1 MSVET
6 RPDEEMA
13 HTTHHAPVVRRPANH
28 PGEAGRFGNVT
39 LARKPVSDAA
49 RMVNLERCPIAGPD
63 SPGRGAFVREC
74 RNRYLEDGLCMLPE
88 FLRPEALD
96 ILTEGANGCI
106 GDAWFCDGSH
116 NVYLA
121 QNDFGHGD
129 PGEPPVGDVTARR
142 ERTFVGSVPYDRIGE
157 DSSLRRLYLW
167 DPLKDF
173 VSAVLGKP
181 RLHRFADPLGAC
193 SVNVFVDGG
202 EHGWHFDESE
212 FTVTLMLQAPQ
223 SGGAFQYVPG
233 IRGCARE
240 KAIIAAVLDG
250 DRDHVR
256 ELPFTPGAL
265 LIFGGGQTLHRVT
278 RVGGAR
284 PRLVPVLAYAERPG
298 LKNSDAVRKLFWGRT
313 GTESA

>member
-13 HTTHHAPVVRRPANH
+13 DSTRSASGSGAPDSHRAPILDSR
-28 PGEAGRFGNVT
+28 GTER
-39 LARKPVSDAA
+39 ARKSVSDAA
-49 RMVNLERCPIAGPD
+49 RMVNSERCPIADPD
-63 SPGRGAFVREC
+63 SPGGAAFVTEC

-96 ILTEGANGCI
+96 VLAEEANGCV
-106 GDAWFCDGSH
+106 GDAWFCDSSH

-121 QNDFGHGD
+121 ENDPKHGD
-129 PGEPPVGDVTARR
+129 PGGPAGDVTARQ

-173 VSAVLGKP
+173 VGAVLGRP

-193 SVNVFVDGG
+193 SINVFVDGG

-212 FTVTLMLQAPQ
+212 FTVTLMLQAPE
-223 SGGAFQYVPG
+223 SGGSFEIVPR
-233 IRGCARE
+233 IRGRADE
-240 KAIIAAVLDG
+240 KAMVAAVLDG
-250 DRDHVR
+250 DRSHVV
-256 ELPFTPGAL
+256 ELPFTAGAL
-265 LIFGGGQTLHRVT
+265 LIFGGRQTLHRVT
-278 RVGGAR
+278 RVGGAL
-284 PRLVPVLAYAERPG
+284 PRLVPVLTYADGPG
-298 LKNSDAVRKLFWGRT
+298 LTNSEAVRKLFWGRT
-313 GTESA
+313 GTESI